1 MSEHFCLK
9 WNNYRPNLTSA
20 FKSLR
25 EGEDFVDVT
34 LSADGINLKA
44 HKVVL
49 SACSNYFRDLLKG
62 ISTWQHPVLFLRDI
76 PLIDL
81 SLVLEFVYVGEV
93 SVSQDNLQSFL
104 KTAALL
110 RIKGLAEDEDETDY
124 TAMSRAAAAADRNP
138 KTEEGSGSNRKRK
151 QNPQQQG
158 SYEDTTKGAVKAGM
172 KTKTK
177 MLKLE
182 AAASSISSDK
192 ELEGSITEQPEE
204 LILKQEPLESLEPE
218 PGTSAAALDAQLCE
232 QQQQQQQQQQQSL
245 EDQGDG
251 GDGALQDQL
260 TGSKQDLDGTVVC
273 HVCRAV
279 LSNTNVLYYHMSYV
293 HATPVQNIDIMR
305 SLGGGGDALAVKQE
319 NH

>member
-104 KTAALL
+104 KTAGLL

-124 TAMSRAAAAADRNP
+124 KTMSRGAAAAADRNN
-138 KTEEGSGSNRKRK
+138 KTEEGGSSRKRK
-151 QNPQQQG
+151 QNPQQQS
-158 SYEDTTKGAVKAGM
+158 SYEDTTKGVKSAM
-172 KTKTK
+172 KGSGNKTK

-182 AAASSISSDK
+182 AAASNISSDK
-192 ELEGSITEQPEE
+192 ELEGSIADQADE
-204 LILKQEPLESLEPE
+204 LILKQEPLEPE
-218 PGTSAAALDAQLCE
+218 PSTSAATLDAQLCE
-232 QQQQQQQQQQQSL
+232 QQQQQQQQAL

-251 GDGALQDQL
+251 GDGALQDPL
-260 TGSKQDLDGTVVC
+260 TGSSSKQDLDGTVVC